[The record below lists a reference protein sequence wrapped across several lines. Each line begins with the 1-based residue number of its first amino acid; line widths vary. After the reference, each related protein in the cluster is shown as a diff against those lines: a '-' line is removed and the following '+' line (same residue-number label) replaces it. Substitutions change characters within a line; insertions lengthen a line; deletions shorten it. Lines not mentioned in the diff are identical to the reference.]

1 MRSGIASVTRP
12 YTSHSS
18 HGQDSPSSNCIRS
31 AVSKP
36 ISGGTGRT
44 TGLLSPRGA
53 DIQEEGDED
62 LPPVTRSFRLSS
74 NDSTNAPLAMSSPGE
89 MTPGDELTSPTEMF
103 RWNQTAPHPDYKRIS
118 VPSDFPL
125 RAMTFDAKAL
135 ARIRAEEALK
145 QEIAAKAQAN
155 ADDFE
160 LDQDAAR
167 NAQRASSGEDN
178 SGGAVSRK
186 DMISSDESQA
196 PAAVEAHRKS
206 TVVATDRGNT
216 NGANGECGV
225 TTIRADEALRMTD
238 PHDFKVEWIRVGELP
253 FSSIKHLRNP
263 WNQEKE
269 VKVSRDG
276 TELEPGLSLLPWR
289 RLRLLIRKT
298 SYRRC
303 PSCRMGQAK
312 SLTWAKERRPPK
324 RHPYGAN
331 PRANSSLGRQE
342 KDTDTHSTEQA
353 KVYTIRTLL
362 GNGKRRP
369 FSFTTSILLKLIV
382 HVIDSSDSY

>member
-1 MRSGIASVTRP
+1 M
-12 YTSHSS
+12 
-18 HGQDSPSSNCIRS
+18 
-31 AVSKP
+31 SKP
-36 ISGGTGRT
+36 ISGGNSRT
-44 TGLLSPRGA
+44 AGLLSPRGA

-89 MTPGDELTSPTEMF
+89 MTPGDELTSPADMF

-145 QEIAAKAQAN
+145 QEIAAKAKAN

-167 NAQRASSGEDN
+167 NAQRVSSGEDTN
-178 SGGAVSRK
+178 SGGGVSRK
-186 DMISSDESQA
+186 DMISSNESQA
-196 PAAVEAHRKS
+196 PAAVEAHRQS
-206 TVVATDRGNT
+206 TVGATDRGNS
-216 NGANGECGV
+216 NGANGENGIS
-225 TTIRADEALRMTD
+225 TIRADEALRMAD
-238 PHDFKVEWIRVGELP
+238 SHDFKVEWIRVGELP

-276 TELEPGLSLLPWR
+276 TELEPGLLLSPWPSLTFADSR
-289 RLRLLIRKT
+289 T
-298 SYRRC
+298 SYRRY
-303 PSCRMGQAK
+303 PPRRMGQAK
-312 SLTWAKERRPPK
+312 SLTWAKA
-324 RHPYGAN
+324 G
-331 PRANSSLGRQE
+331 GRTKHIPTGE
-342 KDTDTHSTEQA
+342 
-353 KVYTIRTLL
+353 I
-362 GNGKRRP
+362 
-369 FSFTTSILLKLIV
+369 
-382 HVIDSSDSY
+382 SSDLICWHARERHRCTRKRAGKGIHDPYPACEGQASALLIYNFDFAEADSTRNRLQRFLLTP